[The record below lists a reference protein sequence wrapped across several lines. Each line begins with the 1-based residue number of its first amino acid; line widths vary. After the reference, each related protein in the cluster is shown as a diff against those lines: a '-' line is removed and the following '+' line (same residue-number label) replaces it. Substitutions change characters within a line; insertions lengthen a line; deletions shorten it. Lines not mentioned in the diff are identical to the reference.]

1 MKRVQ
6 TRSFFLSVF
15 SCIRTE
21 YGDLRSKSPYSDRIQ
36 ENTDQKKLRIWT
48 LFTQCLRK
56 KKANFIGRYG
66 EGAEKASEYRKIDV
80 TSKTPIKTEAI
91 VTEISLYD
99 HKVDEDFIF
108 VSIEEEGIN
117 TLKNAQKRS
126 GLQDTILGQK
136 LMFKERNR
144 KFVQIL
150 HNGSFHWMT
159 VSNINSEKNEINYYD
174 SLFHGKIKD
183 HIRIRVWN
191 LY

>member
-1 MKRVQ
+1 M
-6 TRSFFLSVF
+6 
-15 SCIRTE
+15 
-21 YGDLRSKSPYSDRIQ
+21 
-36 ENTDQKKLRIWT
+36 
-48 LFTQCLRK
+48 
-56 KKANFIGRYG
+56 
-66 EGAEKASEYRKIDV
+66 

-108 VSIEEEGIN
+108 VSIEEEDIN
-117 TLKNAQKRS
+117 TLRKAQKRS

-136 LMFKERNR
+136 LMFKEQNR

-150 HNGSFHWMT
+150 HNGSFHWIT
-159 VSNINSEKNEINYYD
+159 VGNINSEKNEINYCD

-183 HIRIRVWN
+183 HIKIRVWN